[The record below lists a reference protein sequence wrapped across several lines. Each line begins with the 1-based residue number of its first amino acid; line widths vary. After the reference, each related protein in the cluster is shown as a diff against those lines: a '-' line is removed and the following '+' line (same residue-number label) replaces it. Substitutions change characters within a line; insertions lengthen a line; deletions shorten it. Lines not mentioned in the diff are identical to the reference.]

1 MPGGMRPIQIIFFLP
16 CGVRTGGYQRA
27 CFLNTHL
34 KILRIKK
41 DFVHVP
47 SGSHLKIFSEILRGV
62 NNDGEGLSEI
72 TYLSGHT
79 NKKFLTNNELLHL
92 QDVADYIH
100 MLKSFIKLVMVLL
113 LCVVVTMIAGRVYPF
128 SLSTVLWG
136 LGAGI
141 AGFILLLKK
150 YGFVKVFYFIHDA
163 TFPSENKWFF
173 LYEDSLMSTLLKAP
187 DSFIPMGCILGFCTL
202 VAFVIVYLLM
212 SKLIF
217 CFYKAL
223 KLLINPCDELPVLI
237 SDPFKPFMYQVPLIR
252 MFF

>member
-1 MPGGMRPIQIIFFLP
+1 MIKALNHFLLNSLLIILLLYCSVYAGWYASYSNYFFFPVVYELEDIRGHVFEYAP
-16 CGVRTGGYQRA
+16 K
-27 CFLNTHL
+27 NTAD
-34 KILRIKK
+34 KK

-47 SGSHLKIFSEILRGV
+47 SGSHLKIFSEILRGGV
-62 NNDGEGLSEI
+62 NNDGGEGLSEI

-113 LCVVVTMIAGRVYPF
+113 LCVVVTMIAGGRVYPF
-128 SLSTVLWG
+128 SLSTVLWGG

-173 LYEDSLMSTLLKAP
+173 FSTK
-187 DSFIPMGCILGFCTL
+187 
-202 VAFVIVYLLM
+202 
-212 SKLIF
+212 
-217 CFYKAL
+217 
-223 KLLINPCDELPVLI
+223 
-237 SDPFKPFMYQVPLIR
+237 IR
-252 MFF
+252 